1 MKDAVT
7 SLANLVSAFKAQPS
21 EDPLPW
27 NDRNELQ
34 DLFGLFCS
42 RYEADKQEV
51 LQKVRPAAA
60 AVKPDTRFHRLG
72 ACEVNSGCLHIYDTR
87 SYPSVEV

>member
-7 SLANLVSAFKAQPS
+7 SLANLVTAFKAQPS
-21 EDPLPW
+21 EEPLPW

-42 RYEADKQEV
+42 RFEADKQAV
-51 LQKVRPAAA
+51 LQKVGGTAA
-60 AVKPDTRFHRLG
+60 RC
-72 ACEVNSGCLHIYDTR
+72 CEAR
-87 SYPSVEV
+87 